1 MTSEFW
7 IEGSLRRPRRPRPRE
22 EASHTGCRRR
32 DLGAGLWDVE
42 GMADTDLPLA
52 EHWHRRHKALRMGLV
67 DAVVAVVADRLQAD
81 VIATLDLRHFG
92 SSSLPGT
99 PPSGRA
105 ISMPETR
112 ALLPASPSPLAE
124 ARIGLCL
131 PGSARGQHDRRGCDG
146 AQLVVRSRA

>member
-7 IEGSLRRPRRPRPRE
+7 IEGSLRRPLRPRPRE

-67 DAVVAVVADRLQAD
+67 DAVVAVVADRLRAD

-92 SSSLPGT
+92 SLSLPGT
-99 PPSGRA
+99 PLLWPRDLDARNARA
-105 ISMPETR
+105 SSR
-112 ALLPASPSPLAE
+112 LAFTPRRS
-124 ARIGLCL
+124 AHRLM
-131 PGSARGQHDRRGCDG
+131 SARFCTGTT
-146 AQLVVRSRA
+146 